1 MIQLIQTQDIIDL
14 MYLHRILPM
23 DKRKNAG
30 HWMGGAFFGNYHY
43 KPLVVHSG
51 CSTLTVKAISD

>member
-1 MIQLIQTQDIIDL
+1 
-14 MYLHRILPM
+14 
-23 DKRKNAG
+23 
-30 HWMGGAFFGNYHY
+30 MGGAFFGNYHY